1 MEHSYDDALFQ
12 LRDYNN
18 YTLLGLIGDRLLP
31 SLLGGERTSRDG
43 KWETQLNSAQGENLF
58 NDLLWLMRR
67 PRPALQEQTSSRRR
81 SENSSATFPQQS
93 DRDDD
98 DDSFRILICYES
110 PTITNISSSPPAL
123 LPFRS
128 HQKLGKLS
136 SSPGSECVYP
146 RQGRPNNSICA
157 GGRRRRSV
165 QEQFLTLPERTWA
178 FIIIIPQQQKTP
190 TADES
195 DICKRFATIS
205 QEEEEEELRKQH
217 LIRYSLSRY

>member
-1 MEHSYDDALFQ
+1 
-12 LRDYNN
+12 
-18 YTLLGLIGDRLLP
+18 
-31 SLLGGERTSRDG
+31 
-43 KWETQLNSAQGENLF
+43 
-58 NDLLWLMRR
+58 MRR

-157 GGRRRRSV
+157 GGRRRSV